1 MFHKPEKT
9 KESYS
14 VPETDPVVRGE
25 RPAQSA
31 QKAAPSIIS
40 GDLKIT
46 GDLQSQGDVH
56 IDGTI
61 EGDIKARSVTI
72 GDNARINGRV
82 SGDKVRICGNLV
94 GGVDAEMVELTK
106 TARVEGDILHGSLQ
120 IEAGAFLEGQL
131 RRREGGQSAGRSN
144 GNGKV
149 TPFGNGRDEASS
161 PTTTGAQSAAS

>member
-1 MFHKPEKT
+1 M
-9 KESYS
+9 
-14 VPETDPVVRGE
+14 
-25 RPAQSA
+25 QSS

-72 GDNARINGRV
+72 GDNARVNGRV
-82 SGDKVRICGNLV
+82 SGEKVRICGNLI

-131 RRREGGQSAGRSN
+131 RRREGGAVRTN
-144 GNGKV
+144 GSGKV
-149 TPFGNGRDEASS
+149 TPFGSGRDDASQTS
-161 PTTTGAQSAAS
+161 GSAQAAS

>member
-1 MFHKPEKT
+1 MFTKPEKST

-14 VPETDPVVRGE
+14 APETGPVVHSE
-25 RPAQSA
+25 RPMQPAA

-82 SGDKVRICGNLV
+82 SGDKVRICGNLT
-94 GGVDAEMVELTK
+94 GGVDADMVELTK

-131 RRREGGQSAGRSN
+131 RRREGGASKAT

-149 TPFGNGRDEASS
+149 TPFGSGRDEASQS
-161 PTTTGAQSAAS
+161 GNGAQAAS

>member
-14 VPETDPVVRGE
+14 VPETDSVVRNE
-25 RPAQSA
+25 RPVQPV
-31 QKAAPSIIS
+31 QKTAPSIIS

-72 GDNARINGRV
+72 GDNAKINGRV

-94 GGVDAEMVELTK
+94 GGVDADMVELTK

-131 RRREGGQSAGRSN
+131 RRREGGAQSAGRS
-144 GNGKV
+144 NGKV
-149 TPFGNGRDEASS
+149 TPFGNGRDEASTAS
-161 PTTTGAQSAAS
+161 SQPAAS